1 MPGAALGSPPQA
13 MPERGD
19 PPDALPG
26 DRPADELRAAR
37 PAVDRLGME
46 AARERAQRALFGT
59 AAPARLGR
67 YVLLGPSGDGGMGIV
82 YAAYDP
88 ELQRKVALKVLHPR
102 RRQDDRAHERLI
114 AEAQTLARLDHP
126 NVVRVHDVITQSDQV
141 VIVMEWV
148 DGITLASWE
157 RERPRSWREVVTVYA
172 QAAQGLAAAHGVGV
186 VHRDFKPTNA
196 IVGRDGRVRVLDFG
210 LARSTAPADEPP
222 LAAGSRDVA
231 PAGDGDAATS
241 LTATGAVVGTLA
253 YAAPEQL
260 DGNSVTAA
268 SDQFSFAVAMHRAL
282 EGVAP
287 FEGNDAEAR
296 SRSIRSGRIAI
307 AATRAVPS
315 WLRSIVVRALADEP
329 AARFRSM
336 SALLAE
342 LRRPRGWRRW
352 RIPVIVGGC
361 FAIAAIAVI
370 VGPWLR
376 DPLAGCDGGAAEVAA
391 VWNPVLHARI
401 DAALRGAVTT
411 RDAAEIRG
419 RVLHS
424 LDDYRERWV
433 GLHRDA
439 CVASRRGAQSAD
451 AFPVG
456 PRIWVAHRDDNS
468 RDPGLSDGIDAR
480 GRPALVRAGLQVRE
494 KRRAACR
501 RAGFAELEQLDR
513 ASGNRA
519 VDVVARIPMLAD
531 CADIE
536 SLRAEV
542 APPPDAARRA
552 VADVRREISQAIA
565 LDHAG
570 RSREALAAATAAL
583 QDAERSGYPPI
594 VADAALTQG
603 RILLARRD
611 NKPAIAALGRAR
623 SVALEHA
630 RFAIA
635 VEAAARKL
643 YVEGIEGAELSALQR
658 DAEVFLP
665 LSKALPG
672 DHFAGPL
679 LLNNLG
685 VVALAAS
692 DRGEARRYFQQASA
706 ALADVPAPDLEL
718 AVIDR
723 NLALLTSDAAV
734 RESLVRGV
742 WQRLRGELG
751 DSHLETIEALEARGW
766 YIRAPARALPL
777 VADAC
782 TAYATFHPE
791 MIPQRVHCESYRAFL
806 TGELGDHAEELRR
819 YEDIAGIAAG
829 TTNPDTAVLATLA
842 SGYAR
847 LLRDDPGGAIA
858 QLQPI
863 ARRDAPSPD
872 WWVSVRAAHAELGI
886 GLAEL
891 ALGHDAEATRHLD
904 RALAGYEEA
913 IPVNEEAEYRLRA
926 ARTRRALAAIP
937 HSGNLRK

>member
-451 AFPVG
+451 
-456 PRIWVAHRDDNS
+456 
-468 RDPGLSDGIDAR
+468 L
-480 GRPALVRAGLQVRE
+480 
-494 KRRAACR
+494 
-501 RAGFAELEQLDR
+501 LDR
-513 ASGNRA
+513 RIACLQRRLGDLPAA
-519 VDVVARIPMLAD
+519 V
-531 CADIE
+531 E